1 MNQLKELNN
10 KLKNRL
16 DKIEEEQ
23 KNKQKDIDYLLK
35 RINNLNNSGNN
46 NNENNKEV
54 DKAQLKNIK
63 KKSKKMKVKPLGL
76 YHRLAGGYKVDN
88 FNVNRNMIIKNKDKE

>member
-1 MNQLKELNN
+1 MNKLKELNN

-35 RINNLNNSGNN
+35 RINNLNNNDKKEKD
-46 NNENNKEV
+46 NEA
-54 DKAQLKNIK
+54 DKVQMKN
-63 KKSKKMKVKPLGL
+63 KPLL
-76 YHRLAGGYKVDN
+76 L
-88 FNVNRNMIIKNKDKE
+88 FLEIFFPM